1 MKLPALLL
9 SLALVPT
16 TAMAAS
22 DTCLSN
28 KYHQYIDASLSWY
41 ESLVTLSVQKDKN
54 LQEVG
59 QWFLDG
65 RKHHFE
71 LNRQAFDWFLEND
84 QSRLDFSQSVESWL
98 KLSQQDVKAIAQ
110 QDDELGKFAKQ
121 AFDDRQSTPHAKNY
135 ELRSAFAD
143 LLSHPGNIEK
153 PLNAYNEK
161 ITKIESIE
169 CK

>member
-9 SLALVPT
+9 SLALLPT
-16 TAMAAS
+16 SAMAAS
-22 DTCLSN
+22 DTCVSN

-41 ESLVTLSVQKDKN
+41 ESLVALSVKKDEN
-54 LQEVG
+54 LKEVG

-71 LNRQAFDWFLEND
+71 LNRQAFDWFLKND

-98 KLSQQDVKAIAQ
+98 KLSQQDVKTISQ

-121 AFDDRQSTPHAKNY
+121 AFDDRQSKPHPKNY

-143 LLSHPGNIEK
+143 LLSHPGDIEK

-161 ITKIESIE
+161 ITKIENIE